1 MPTYA
6 ADTAVSSDKSQQE
19 IQRTLR
25 RYGAKQFQMGWS
37 DDMAMI
43 AFVVRERLVRFVL
56 PMPDPYAREY
66 THTPAKG
73 LRRTQAQAD
82 EAYEQGIRQRWRA
95 LNLVIKAK
103 LEAVE
108 AGIVDFDTEFLGQ
121 IVLPNGKTVAEHVV
135 PEMQRAIEESDAKP
149 ILFPPLKALGS

>member
-6 ADTAVSSDKSQQE
+6 SSTEVSSDRSQQE

-25 RYGAKQFQMGWS
+25 RYGASQFAMGWNS
-37 DDMAMI
+37 SSAMI
-43 AFVVRERLVRFVL
+43 GFVIKERNVRFLL
-56 PMPDPYAREY
+56 PMPDPSDRQF
-66 THTPAKG
+66 THTPSKG
-73 LRRTQAQAD
+73 LKRTAAQQ
-82 EAYEQGIRQRWRA
+82 ESEYEQAVRQRWRA

-121 IVLPNGKTVAEHVV
+121 IVLPNGATVAETVL
-135 PEMQRAIEESDAKP
+135 PRMQAQLAGGTYDLLPALEAKR
-149 ILFPPLKALGS
+149 